1 MKPRLIALDLDD
13 TTLST
18 GGVLTDFNKQAL
30 LCAMAS
36 GIEVVVASG
45 RNYTSLPKCITELSG
60 IRYAI
65 VSNGASIYDVRKN
78 ERIIGFPLPEEAV
91 RLILR
96 EVKGFEGCRAEVIID
111 SVAYAPRDYLDDPL
125 RFSPPTISP
134 HIVEYLKTTRR
145 PVDDFYGFAAENGRN
160 LDCVNITFT
169 SADDRIAFQKRIEAQ
184 TDDVYLTSSIGHLLE
199 ISNKRT
205 GKGSGMRKVC
215 EMLNI
220 PLSETAACGNADND
234 IDMIRCAALG
244 AAVENATDTCKDA
257 ADIIIPKNTENGVGQ
272 FIYKLIE
279 KKESAV

>member
-1 MKPRLIALDLDD
+1 MNIKLLALDLDD

-18 GGVLTDFNKQAL
+18 GGVLTDYNRQAL
-30 LCAMAS
+30 LDAMAH

-65 VSNGASIYDVRKN
+65 VSNGASIYDVTKN
-78 ERIIGFPLPEEAV
+78 ERIVGFPLPKEAV
-91 RLILR
+91 ALILR
-96 EVKGFEGCRAEVIID
+96 EVKSFEACRAEVIID
-111 SVAYAPRDYLDDPL
+111 SIAYAPTDYLDDPL
-125 RFSPPTISP
+125 KFSPPTISP
-134 HIVEYLKTTRR
+134 HIVEYLKTTRH
-145 PVDDFYGFAAENGRN
+145 PVDDFYGFAEENAQN

-169 SADDRIAFQKRIEAQ
+169 SADDRIAFQKRIEEQ

-199 ISNKRT
+199 ISNKHT

-220 PLSETAACGNADND
+220 PLPATCACGNADND
-234 IDMIRCAALG
+234 IDMILSAAIG
-244 AAVENATDTCKDA
+244 AAVENATESCKAA

-272 FIYKLIE
+272 FIYKLLSE
-279 KKESAV
+279 KESEV